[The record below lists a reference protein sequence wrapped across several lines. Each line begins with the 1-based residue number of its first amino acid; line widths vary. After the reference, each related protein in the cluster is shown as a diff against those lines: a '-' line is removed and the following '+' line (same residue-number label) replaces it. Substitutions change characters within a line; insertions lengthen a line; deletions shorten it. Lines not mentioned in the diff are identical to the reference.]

1 MHMKRAI
8 ITRYMQSFRAAIH
21 TAVPLLE
28 ASNSRGLLPSRVASV
43 KVRTLTQEEVLL
55 MLFQRNDRT
64 ITLFG
69 TEVPEPRMLLDFLG
83 FETHTKQIR
92 LRRGTDI
99 WPGWYDHATYYI
111 IDLPP
116 EKLYAPDQEVSI
128 PDFIKA
134 PDYEFEIACLV
145 TKKALLTDEQEALQ
159 FFKDHCY
166 LTILNDWSARDIQ
179 KKDSEGLGPTNSKFI
194 IGKSIGPSIVPASKF
209 KMDENGVLDMKMRLV
224 FNGEERTSTNYQSIY
239 HTHPVSGEKK
249 AWSFPRIMTWL
260 GRQNIAVQ
268 PGYIMGSGTVGNG
281 CIAEFSA
288 KVDPKTGDVIDPAKY
303 QWLQNGDVVRFE
315 AEGIGTLENKV
326 KIVVSETSNKELAT
340 AK

>member
-1 MHMKRAI
+1 
-8 ITRYMQSFRAAIH
+8 
-21 TAVPLLE
+21 
-28 ASNSRGLLPSRVASV
+28 
-43 KVRTLTQEEVLL
+43 

-69 TEVPEPRMLLDFLG
+69 TEVPEPRLLLDFLG

-116 EKLYAPDQEVSI
+116 EKLYAPDQEVTI

-145 TKKALLTDEQEALQ
+145 TQKALLTNEQEALE
-159 FFKDHCY
+159 FFKEHCY

-179 KKDSEGLGPTNSKFI
+179 KKDMEGLGPTNSKFI

-209 KMDENGVLDMKMRLV
+209 KMDENGVLDMKLRLV

-281 CIAEFSA
+281 CIAEFAA

-303 QWLQNGDVVRFE
+303 KWLQNGDVVRFE

-326 KIVVSETSNKELAT
+326 KIVVSETSNKELAA